1 MIIRLMTLGLVVA
14 VAVAWSVLV
23 CRRVANANRP
33 HGCAV
38 DCVLTG
44 EKYGE
49 AFNGMVY
56 RGSVEDARRLAHHYE
71 LVDSLPGRGSLCTLI
86 SGYIGND
93 IAPHNWS
100 VERMY
105 SCKDFPT
112 DAWIKQVEKVV
123 PDDESW
129 FFVAYLHLAIEVAA
143 GTNTAAILKLQA
155 SLREKGVAESICDV
169 ERMAVVLKSE
179 YPCK

>member
-1 MIIRLMTLGLVVA
+1 MIMRWITLTLVAAVLAAWAFDICRKVA
-14 VAVAWSVLV
+14 IAK
-23 CRRVANANRP
+23 RP

-44 EKYGE
+44 EKYVE
-49 AFNGMVY
+49 AFNSMVY